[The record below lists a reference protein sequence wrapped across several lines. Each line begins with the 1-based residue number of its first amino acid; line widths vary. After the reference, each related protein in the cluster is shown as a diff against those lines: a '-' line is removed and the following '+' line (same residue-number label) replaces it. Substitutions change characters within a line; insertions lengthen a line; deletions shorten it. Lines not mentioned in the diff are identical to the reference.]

1 MGYFI
6 FSEWQY
12 MQYMAVHEN
21 MAIHVATRLL
31 EMHFYNAVGV
41 YFGHLFLVEL
51 KSCEQILTAEAA
63 MIVAKALL
71 FPSSL
76 LSLSTRGL

>member
-21 MAIHVATRLL
+21 MAIHVATSLFG
-31 EMHFYNAVGV
+31 MHFYGTVGV
-41 YFGHLFLVEL
+41 YFSNLFLVEL
-51 KSCEQILTAEAA
+51 KSRELQKQL
-63 MIVAKALL
+63 
-71 FPSSL
+71 
-76 LSLSTRGL
+76 